1 MTPSESSLHGR
12 THAAVAIELTFE
24 QAGRPRRMAARPS
37 RVEHCAASAA
47 QWIGCVFLLG
57 PCTRITH

>member
-12 THAAVAIELTFE
+12 THAVAIELTFE

-37 RVEHCAASAA
+37 RVERCAAKTAP
-47 QWIGCVFLLG
+47 WIGCVVVG
-57 PCTRITH
+57 